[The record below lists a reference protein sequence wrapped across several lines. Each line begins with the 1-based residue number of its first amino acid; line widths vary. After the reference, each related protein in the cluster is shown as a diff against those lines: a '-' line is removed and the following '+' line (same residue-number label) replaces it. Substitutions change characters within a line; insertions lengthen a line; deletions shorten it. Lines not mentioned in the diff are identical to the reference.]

1 MWTGWNGLLHECCN
15 SLTQQLLVEVNLS
28 KTYWYSDFF
37 NIWDNVRHINWILFS
52 FIPIHT
58 SVSFK
63 WNCFNELAYIY
74 FKVLNEWGLLPQC
87 AIQMFWIIKN
97 FWSVFKC
104 LRGKK
109 LNIYL
114 SIYLSSQS
122 LQPDLGCPTLIS
134 FKPETLSNTY
144 PHFLNHPPGSLLI
157 DSLLTQESAQRHS
170 VSVISSLIVSPDSAR
185 MAHPKRTR
193 EEEIGVLIP
202 DSQWILIF
210 HPPYVSWFI
219 SMWVFFLKYTTQML
233 GLRKFIQ
240 PPATVAIDVNSLQPT
255 ILTCF
260 GPVQAALI
268 FGAKY
273 LTLLLQCWM

>member
-1 MWTGWNGLLHECCN
+1 MNWP
-15 SLTQQLLVEVNLS
+15 
-28 KTYWYSDFF
+28 TYISRSWMSEA
-37 NIWDNVRHINWILFS
+37 
-52 FIPIHT
+52 
-58 SVSFK
+58 
-63 WNCFNELAYIY
+63 C
-74 FKVLNEWGLLPQC
+74 
-87 AIQMFWIIKN
+87 
-97 FWSVFKC
+97 
-104 LRGKK
+104 
-109 LNIYL
+109 YL
-114 SIYLSSQS
+114 SVLFRCSELQKTPLLISQS
-122 LQPDLGCPTLIS
+122 LQPDLGCPTLISSIS

-202 DSQWILIF
+202 DSQWTQIF
-210 HPPYVSWFI
+210 HPPYISWFI

-240 PPATVAIDVNSLQPT
+240 PPATVAIDANSLQPT

-260 GPVQAALI
+260 GPVQASLI